1 LRIQQKPLSLRWNQ
15 ISLENEG
22 FKQNQ
27 SDAGRKE
34 KNKQVAGRAIG
45 EKHIYGKQMVY
56 EYLPAGLADS

>member
-1 LRIQQKPLSLRWNQ
+1 MRWNQ
-15 ISLENEG
+15 ISLDNEG